1 MSFYG
6 QKQAE
11 QQRHPGRAGTSPAPA
26 ATQRGSQHGQPSGGA
41 RPGDPRVDWAARL
54 DYLASNAKL
63 FSR

>member
-11 QQRHPGRAGTSPAPA
+11 QQRRTGPAGTPPAPA
-26 ATQRGSQHGQPSGGA
+26 TNQRGSQYGQPSGGA

>member
-11 QQRHPGRAGTSPAPA
+11 QQRHAGPARASPAPA
-26 ATQRGSQHGQPSGGA
+26 ANQRGSQHGQPSAGA
-41 RPGDPRVDWAARL
+41 RPVDPRGDWAARL